1 MALNPT
7 LAPRPASLSSG
18 SQPVVHLVDDDDS
31 FLRATSR
38 LLRAK
43 GFVVRTFTSAADLF
57 SHRDQEASG
66 CLVADLEMRGM
77 DGLELQ
83 AAIART
89 CNPLTVLFLT
99 GHGDIPS
106 SVRAMRGGA
115 EDFIVKT
122 APKGVLLDAIR
133 RAVARDARDR
143 KNRARRRE
151 ILERIGTLTERE
163 REVYSHVIRG
173 RLNKQIAD
181 DLGITERTVKCHRQ
195 SITTKLGVP
204 SVAELTR
211 LALDADIFPENT
223 SPLPKGQ

>member
-1 MALNPT
+1 
-7 LAPRPASLSSG
+7 
-18 SQPVVHLVDDDDS
+18 
-31 FLRATSR
+31 
-38 LLRAK
+38 
-43 GFVVRTFTSAADLF
+43 
-57 SHRDQEASG
+57 
-66 CLVADLEMRGM
+66 MRGM

-89 CNPLTVLFLT
+89 SNPLTVLFLT
-99 GHGDIPS
+99 GHANIPA

-115 EDFIVKT
+115 EDFLAKT

-143 KNRARRRE
+143 KKRARRRE

-211 LALDADIFPENT
+211 LALEADIFPENAT
-223 SPLPKGQ
+223 PLPKGQ

>member
-1 MALNPT
+1 M
-7 LAPRPASLSSG
+7 SLP
-18 SQPVVHLVDDDDS
+18 QPIVHLVDDDDS

-43 GFVVRTFTSAADLF
+43 GFVVNTFTSAADLF
-57 SHRDQEASG
+57 SNRDQDACG
-66 CLVADLEMRGM
+66 CLVADLQMRGM

-89 CNPLTVLFLT
+89 SNPLTVLFLT

-106 SVRAMRGGA
+106 SVQAIRGGA
-115 EDFIVKT
+115 EDFLVKT

-133 RAVARDARDR
+133 RAMTRDALER
-143 KNRARRRE
+143 KKRAQRRE
-151 ILERIGTLTERE
+151 ILERIWTLTERE
-163 REVYSHVIRG
+163 REVYSHVVRG

-211 LALDADIFPENT
+211 LALEADIFTENAPT
-223 SPLPKGQ
+223 PTKGQ

>member
-1 MALNPT
+1 M
-7 LAPRPASLSSG
+7 SLP
-18 SQPVVHLVDDDDS
+18 QPIVHLVDDDDS

-43 GFVVRTFTSAADLF
+43 GFVVNTFTSAADLF
-57 SHRDQEASG
+57 SNRDQDACG
-66 CLVADLEMRGM
+66 CLVADLQMRGM

-89 CNPLTVLFLT
+89 SNPLTVLFLT

-106 SVRAMRGGA
+106 SVQAIRGGA
-115 EDFIVKT
+115 EDFLVKT

-133 RAVARDARDR
+133 RAMARDALER
-143 KNRARRRE
+143 KKRAQRRE
-151 ILERIGTLTERE
+151 ILERIWTLTERE
-163 REVYSHVIRG
+163 REVYSHVVRG

-211 LALDADIFPENT
+211 LALEADIFTENAPT
-223 SPLPKGQ
+223 PTKGQ